1 MTLIPLIY
9 MRDTQENSKSL
20 KWPKPST
27 ENNLKLKTKE
37 RSWRWGESV
46 MGDYQ
51 QGTVN
56 RVRLVHILRYLRSPT
71 ITASRV

>member
-1 MTLIPLIY
+1 
-9 MRDTQENSKSL
+9 
-20 KWPKPST
+20 
-27 ENNLKLKTKE
+27 
-37 RSWRWGESV
+37 

-56 RVRLVHILRYLRSPT
+56 RVRVVHILRYLRSPT